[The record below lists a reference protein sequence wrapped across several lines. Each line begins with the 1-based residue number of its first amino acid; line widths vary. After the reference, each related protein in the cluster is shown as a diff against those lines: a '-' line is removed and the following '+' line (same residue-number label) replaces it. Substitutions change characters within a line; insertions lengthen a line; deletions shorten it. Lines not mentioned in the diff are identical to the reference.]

1 MDGWR
6 RKKHTLTLTLS
17 LPSTNPPKKQH
28 SRSPP
33 LTDEQTIA
41 AMRAEAAHL
50 DAAFRSRNEAALV
63 RLISDTVGGATLGV
77 MLVAPSPGRAAFF
90 GAVGR
95 VFSGLS
101 DMAKAFLIIACAFC
115 LGFSFFVLFCLVG
128 VQPNHPLSFSFS
140 LSHLPLSTSHIP
152 HKTKPPPSH

>member
-63 RLISDTVGGATLGV
+63 RLISDTVGGATLGDIDLV
-77 MLVAPSPGRAAFF
+77 CAEAERQKMATDVNRIPCRDAKNRNLGEIAERQHRFRVRQNQLGRGLGML
-90 GAVGR
+90 
-95 VFSGLS
+95 
-101 DMAKAFLIIACAFC
+101 
-115 LGFSFFVLFCLVG
+115 
-128 VQPNHPLSFSFS
+128 Q
-140 LSHLPLSTSHIP
+140 
-152 HKTKPPPSH
+152 